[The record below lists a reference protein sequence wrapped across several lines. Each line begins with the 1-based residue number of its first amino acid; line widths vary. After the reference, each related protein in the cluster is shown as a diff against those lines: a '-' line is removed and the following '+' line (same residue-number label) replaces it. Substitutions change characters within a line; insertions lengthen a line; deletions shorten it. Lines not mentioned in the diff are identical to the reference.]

1 MGWALL
7 RNDSVTERHFDC
19 QRDRLRPKCLSVGR
33 SAESVSSPAKGR
45 WTNRDTANRRVRT
58 HMRVDTH
65 TNSKEDVWYVCWFGE
80 GGGGWQRRLDTSS
93 ESLGEETGDLTTGL
107 FIDRGEVET
116 DHLCSTGPLRQFGS
130 ALVTVQVL
138 FSIQPASRIEI
149 DKFNSAYL
157 RSGSKRSNSYK

>member
-1 MGWALL
+1 MEAGGYGVGWALL

-80 GGGGWQRRLDTSS
+80 GGGGGREGSTPRQRVWERRR
-93 ESLGEETGDLTTGL
+93 EISLPGFL
-107 FIDRGEVET
+107 
-116 DHLCSTGPLRQFGS
+116 
-130 ALVTVQVL
+130 
-138 FSIQPASRIEI
+138 
-149 DKFNSAYL
+149 
-157 RSGSKRSNSYK
+157 